1 MADLKEIGKQA
12 KAARY
17 ILAGLDTDTKN
28 KALFTAAE
36 CLEADAAD
44 ILAENAKDLEAG
56 RSRSM
61 PKGLLDRLSLTQ
73 KRISDMAEGLR
84 QVAALPDPVGE
95 ILDTFTRPNGL
106 VISKRRVPLGVIGII
121 YESRPNVTAD
131 AFGLCFK
138 AGNAAS
144 FSEENTTSA
153 VFVIQAVRRLSA
165 TSPTNAPAS
174 FSTTPHA
181 AIFKSGTTSRTASKI
196 PTNMPRLFL
205 TRTAEPKST
214 CAVPSARSPRPG
226 IAAIA
231 FCAAVRFQAS
241 SAGATIDCSTPRPV
255 TVPRQNFKIQDKD
268 FSTSSII
275 ALSRP
280 SSQTPDSTTS
290 SIQNGSNSRQ
300 NPERNRSIRKMNP
313 SVSS

>member
-95 ILDTFTRPNGL
+95 ILDTFTRHGL
-106 VISKRRVPLGVIGII
+106 EPKRMKFVHP
-121 YESRPNVTAD
+121 YAD
-131 AFGLCFK
+131 REANMVLI
-138 AGNAAS
+138 
-144 FSEENTTSA
+144 E
-153 VFVIQAVRRLSA
+153 AVRGGRSRMTVEKPLIVYQ
-165 TSPTNAPAS
+165 AP
-174 FSTTPHA
+174 
-181 AIFKSGTTSRTASKI
+181 GVY
-196 PTNMPRLFL
+196 MP
-205 TRTAEPKST
+205 EIYDIY
-214 CAVPSARSPRPG
+214 G
-226 IAAIA
+226 Y
-231 FCAAVRFQAS
+231 
-241 SAGATIDCSTPRPV
+241 
-255 TVPRQNFKIQDKD
+255 
-268 FSTSSII
+268 
-275 ALSRP
+275 
-280 SSQTPDSTTS
+280 
-290 SIQNGSNSRQ
+290 
-300 NPERNRSIRKMNP
+300 
-313 SVSS
+313 

>member
-61 PKGLLDRLSLTQ
+61 PEGLLDRLSLTQ

-121 YESRPNVTAD
+121 YESRPNVTAERLVC
-131 AFGLCFK
+131 ALKPESRNF
-138 AGNAAS
+138 
-144 FSEENTTSA
+144 E
-153 VFVIQAVRRLSA
+153 RRQRC
-165 TSPTNAPAS
+165 N
-174 FSTTPHA
+174 
-181 AIFKSGTTSRTASKI
+181 
-196 PTNMPRLFL
+196 FL
-205 TRTAEPKST
+205 QS
-214 CAVPSARSPRPG
+214 
-226 IAAIA
+226 
-231 FCAAVRFQAS
+231 
-241 SAGATIDCSTPRPV
+241 
-255 TVPRQNFKIQDKD
+255 
-268 FSTSSII
+268 
-275 ALSRP
+275 
-280 SSQTPDSTTS
+280 
-290 SIQNGSNSRQ
+290 
-300 NPERNRSIRKMNP
+300 RNRKKPAPRAGT
-313 SVSS
+313 V

>member
-61 PKGLLDRLSLTQ
+61 PEGLLDRLSLTQ

-106 VISKRRVPLGVIGII
+106 VISKRRVPLDVIGII

-138 AGNAAS
+138 AGNAVILKGGSDAI
-144 FSEENTTSA
+144 FSNLAIEKSLHRALAQCNIPETAVQLIPSTDQNGRGKQHGPGHRNRDRQLSHLCRCGRGLRYGDPYYFKCQNTA
-153 VFVIQAVRRLSA
+153 RRRLQCL
-165 TSPTNAPAS
+165 
-174 FSTTPHA
+174 
-181 AIFKSGTTSRTASKI
+181 RI
-196 PTNMPRLFL
+196 PCHPRVDL
-205 TRTAEPKST
+205 R
-214 CAVPSARSPRPG
+214 
-226 IAAIA
+226 
-231 FCAAVRFQAS
+231 
-241 SAGATIDCSTPRPV
+241 
-255 TVPRQNFKIQDKD
+255 
-268 FSTSSII
+268 
-275 ALSRP
+275 
-280 SSQTPDSTTS
+280 
-290 SIQNGSNSRQ
+290 
-300 NPERNRSIRKMNP
+300 
-313 SVSS
+313 